1 MKRVTIRDVARE
13 AGVSPST
20 VSRALKGHAL
30 ISQQTRQAVE
40 DACLRLRYVPD
51 LTAQSLAGE
60 QSRSIGVIVPDV
72 SNPYVSALFTGIEA
86 FAADRGFSVLLI
98 TS

>member
-51 LTAQSLAGE
+51 PHRPESG
-60 QSRSIGVIVPDV
+60 R
-72 SNPYVSALFTGIEA
+72 
-86 FAADRGFSVLLI
+86 
-98 TS
+98 

>member
-40 DACLRLRYVPD
+40 DACLRLRYVRISPPRVWP
-51 LTAQSLAGE
+51 E
-60 QSRSIGVIVPDV
+60 SRAVP
-72 SNPYVSALFTGIEA
+72 SA
-86 FAADRGFSVLLI
+86 
-98 TS
+98 